1 MEKHLPYFQS
11 DFVHNFIDVC
21 QRLQHEKHKGKSVG
35 FPFLLC
41 YAPAVA
47 ISTFSCILL
56 HKKKSV
62 TLFYRWRNRHGATQ
76 RLFRSHNSSK
86 RERAQPCTSPSAPCK
101 QGVPCNSRHCQA
113 PAVSR
118 NGPETP
124 WWQWPPVGSAE
135 LSPSLARTL
144 PQSSGTQRTAGGGLA
159 AAGAVAGAL
168 QGKNRFPPAKGRKD
182 KPAPPA
188 NWREKPEGQKANP
201 AEGLKHGRTC
211 NGAASQPSLKLQ
223 KHLFTIAYS

>member
-56 HKKKSV
+56 HKKKSG

-76 RLFRSHNSSK
+76 RPFRSHNSSK
-86 RERAQPCTSPSAPCK
+86 REGTALHVPLSPRQAGCPLQFSALPGACSQQERPWNAVVTVTSSGQCRALTSPG
-101 QGVPCNSRHCQA
+101 QD
-113 PAVSR
+113 
-118 NGPETP
+118 
-124 WWQWPPVGSAE
+124 PPAE
-135 LSPSLARTL
+135 LRHPAHGWRRPGCCWSCSRGFA
-144 PQSSGTQRTAGGGLA
+144 
-159 AAGAVAGAL
+159 
-168 QGKNRFPPAKGRKD
+168 GKN
-182 KPAPPA
+182 
-188 NWREKPEGQKANP
+188 
-201 AEGLKHGRTC
+201 
-211 NGAASQPSLKLQ
+211 
-223 KHLFTIAYS
+223 